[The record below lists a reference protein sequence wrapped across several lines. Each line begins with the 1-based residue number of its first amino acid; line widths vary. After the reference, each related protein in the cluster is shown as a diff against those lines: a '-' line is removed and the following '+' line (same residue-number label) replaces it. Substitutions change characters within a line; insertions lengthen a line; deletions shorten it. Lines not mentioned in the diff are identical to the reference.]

1 MDIPE
6 PPKKCNWKAL
16 RAWLN
21 LVREAVLTEQ
31 AVAGRN
37 VTISESPGAGTT
49 INADDCAPCP

>member
-21 LVREAVLTEQ
+21 IVREAVLTEQ
-31 AVAGRN
+31 AIAGRN
-37 VTISESPGAGTT
+37 TTISTDPEKGQT
-49 INADDCAPCP
+49 INATDCAPCP

>member
-21 LVREAVLTEQ
+21 LVREVVLTEQ
-31 AVAGRN
+31 AIPGKN
-37 VTISESPGAGTT
+37 VTVDERPGEATT
-49 INADDCAPCP
+49 INASDCAPCP